1 MAELALA
8 IIPLGLKTCSGLV
21 SYLGGLKDQDNAL
34 ARLKRLA
41 ESLQGSFHLLDSFLK
56 SGQLDPSSTRA
67 ATQALRC
74 LADCE
79 HGLEE
84 LKAFGQKISATTAPD
99 PAIKERVKG
108 SYRRLS
114 YPLRQAQLSQLEN
127 ALDSICTPL
136 NLAIQGL
143 QLEMQATTSN
153 AMVLNATAAKNIA
166 LEVSELSA
174 AVSHLTHP
182 VSTIQS
188 QLPSIQYSIEDMAFK
203 TQLMIQTHFK
213 AQINEIRASLQQAE
227 SAALQRH
234 VQTAELLSHFRV
246 DGQNPTQAV
255 CRLASRPSALY
266 ELTSSASACSC
277 KARRLRT
284 RKTLLMG
291 PLSFKDESVSH
302 FPHFGDCDFYTTASD
317 SSRERTLRFTGL
329 TRLIGRAIELTVRT
343 KVGAGGFSISPSINY
358 FAMVDERNSPAF
370 RVIDL
375 LVESRLGARWA
386 MESYPGLLFES
397 ITRKLQVIFRSG
409 KARPTDVNSRGY
421 SLLHHLTLT
430 MNSGD
435 FRILTQQQRAHPSL
449 KSLFD
454 FLIAAGTS
462 VSAVGSDGRLALHI
476 AADEFVLPSSIL
488 AQLCVDDVEIPAPRQ
503 PELRFGNFG
512 RIDIAKYDG
521 VSRRIA
527 EALYGLLTLAIL
539 RNDVREVEDLISR
552 SPECIGEISFYGES
566 PCFVAIEKP
575 EILRLLVKRA
585 TPDQLLQPCRIASGM
600 ISPLGRAIQLSKNIC
615 NIRGTFDGPFY
626 DFSMRNIFG
635 MAVSFNLFIGA
646 STHCKLFLAKQL
658 EMLQQEF
665 EGLAPRTLSRSK
677 IWSSSATEFYVQS
690 NELGCIF
697 QRRAIGE
704 LTALP
709 NDPQAEIGWRRAR
722 KPISRPI
729 WLDVTCP
736 GDASIFWHRGFSD
749 IDDAWTHQSLS
760 QQAFDAFGPDVSQ
773 ALHCTSPQYGM
784 WLYNHCPNF
793 WTVICENSRSECARF
808 ILAEIIINN
817 RKNLKKYLYR
827 DPLAIED
834 TDSCTCQCSPE
845 GYTPFTHSIR
855 CLLERYS
862 SDTDEL
868 RSFVEELGGM
878 LTMYQHTAVLRQAIF
893 AKLDMV
899 HTCSMRPDFPDEALD
914 DQIYTSIDDGDKA
927 AFIDSVIVEFR
938 RFMLKDAD
946 ATDCEGENNDMY
958 LFRETREYHQRAL
971 KFWDHILPSM
981 MGNFEQTLA
990 STWNPDLEALKDL
1003 GVSLWIEEEKKQ
1015 EVFARVYE
1023 VRRDDEE
1030 SRRMAFKELMDK
1042 LEMID

>member
-41 ESLQGSFHLLDSFLK
+41 ESLEGSFRLLDSFLE
-56 SGQLDPSSTRA
+56 SGQLDLSTSRA

-79 HGLEE
+79 HGLKE
-84 LKAFGQKISATTAPD
+84 LKAFGQKISATTASDSD

-127 ALDSICTPL
+127 ALNGICTPL

-153 AMVLNATAAKNIA
+153 AMVLNATAAKNTA
-166 LEVSELSA
+166 LEVSKLSA

-188 QLPSIQYSIEDMAFK
+188 QLPSIQSSIEDMAFK
-203 TQLMIQTHFK
+203 TQLMIQTHLK
-213 AQINEIRASLQQAE
+213 AQINEIRVSLQQAE

-234 VQTAELLSHFRV
+234 VQTAEVLSHFRV
-246 DGQNPTQAV
+246 DGQSPTQAV

-266 ELTSSASACSC
+266 ELTSSASACF
-277 KARRLRT
+277 LRT
-284 RKTLLMG
+284 
-291 PLSFKDESVSH
+291 
-302 FPHFGDCDFYTTASD
+302 TT
-317 SSRERTLRFTGL
+317 
-329 TRLIGRAIELTVRT
+329 
-343 KVGAGGFSISPSINY
+343 GAGGFSISPSINY
-358 FAMVDERNSPAF
+358 FAMVDEVASPAF
-370 RVIDL
+370 RVINL

-409 KARPTDVNSRGY
+409 KARPTDVNSKGY
-421 SLLHHLTLT
+421 SLLHHLTST

-449 KSLFD
+449 KFLFD
-454 FLIAAGTS
+454 FLIAAGTP
-462 VSAVGSDGRLALHI
+462 VSAVGSDGRLALHV

-488 AQLCVDDVEIPAPRQ
+488 AQLCVDDAEIPAPRR
-503 PELRFGNFG
+503 PELRFGSFG

-527 EALYGLLTLAIL
+527 EALYGPLTLAIL
-539 RNDVREVEDLISR
+539 RNDVKEVADLINR
-552 SPECIGEISFYGES
+552 SPDSIGEISFYGES

-585 TPDQLLQPCRIASGM
+585 TPEHLLRPCRIASGM
-600 ISPLGRAIQLSKNIC
+600 ISPLGRSIQISKNIC
-615 NIRGTFDGPFY
+615 NARGTTDGSLCPCTEAVRILLEAKCPIRPFY
-626 DFSMRNIFG
+626 DFAKRNIFG
-635 MAVSFNLFIGA
+635 MVASFNLFIGA
-646 STHCKLFLAKQL
+646 STHCKLLLAKEL
-658 EMLQQEF
+658 EMLQHEF
-665 EGLAPRTLSRSK
+665 QGLAPRTSPLTENLG
-677 IWSSSATEFYVQS
+677 SAATQLYVRS
-690 NELGCIF
+690 NELRCIF
-697 QRRAIGE
+697 QRQATVE

-709 NDPQAEIGWRRAR
+709 NDPQAEIGWREAK
-722 KPISRPI
+722 KPIPRPI

-773 ALHCTSPQYGM
+773 ALHCTSPQ
-784 WLYNHCPNF
+784 
-793 WTVICENSRSECARF
+793 SECSSF

-827 DPLAIED
+827 DPLAIEY
-834 TDSCTCQCSPE
+834 TDSCT
-845 GYTPFTHSIR
+845 
-855 CLLERYS
+855 YS
-862 SDTDEL
+862 
-868 RSFVEELGGM
+868 
-878 LTMYQHTAVLRQAIF
+878 
-893 AKLDMV
+893 
-899 HTCSMRPDFPDEALD
+899 PDEALD

-927 AFIDSVIVEFR
+927 AFIDRVIVEFR

-946 ATDCEGENNDMY
+946 ATDFEGEKDDMY

-1003 GVSLWIEEEKKQ
+1003 GVTLWYEEEKKQ
-1015 EVFARVYE
+1015 EVCARVYE

-1042 LEMID
+1042 LEMIE